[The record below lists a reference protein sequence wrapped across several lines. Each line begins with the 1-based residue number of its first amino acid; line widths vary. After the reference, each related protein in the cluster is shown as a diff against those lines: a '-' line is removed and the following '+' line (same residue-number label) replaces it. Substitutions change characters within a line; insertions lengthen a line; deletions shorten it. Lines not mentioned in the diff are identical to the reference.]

1 MLSKAQFTELAQQG
15 YNHIPLSLETFA
27 DLDTP
32 LSIYLKLANAPYS
45 YLLESV
51 IGGERSGR
59 YSIIGLP
66 CRQRFTKSNGV
77 VREFIGAQCTAEHAD
92 IDLFEFTRAFLQ
104 RKKVPKL
111 DGHARYSGGL
121 VGYFAYDTVREIEHK
136 LAHSTPA
143 DDVTISDLHL
153 MLSEEL
159 AVVDNLLG
167 KVYLTVY
174 ADPTQENA
182 YERAL
187 ARLQTLLDQLRSP
200 AVLPASPR
208 LAEHE
213 AASDYGEAAFK
224 RDVLRCKDYIAAG
237 DCMQVVLSQRTQ
249 RRFEADPINLYRAL
263 RALNPSPYMYFMH
276 LGDTHVVGA
285 SPEILV
291 KMDEER
297 TATVRPIAGT
307 RKRGANAAEDARL
320 AADLLADP
328 KECAE
333 HLMLIDL
340 GRNDIGRIAN
350 IGSVQ
355 VTEQMSI
362 ETYSHVLHMVS
373 NVQGRVRDG
382 MDAMD
387 VLKATFPAG
396 TLSGAP
402 KVRAMEILDELE
414 PTKRGIYGGAVGH
427 IGFDNDMDLAIAIRT
442 AVIKDQQL
450 YVQAG
455 AGIVADS
462 DPDSEWQETQN
473 KMRAVLQAATLACAG
488 LDTTISHNSKDAS

>member
-1 MLSKAQFTELAQQG
+1 M
-15 YNHIPLSLETFA
+15 
-27 DLDTP
+27 
-32 LSIYLKLANAPYS
+32 
-45 YLLESV
+45 LESV

-66 CRQRFTKSNGV
+66 CRQRITQSDGV
-77 VREFIGAQCTAEHAD
+77 IREFIGERCVAEHVNT
-92 IDLFEFTRAFLQ
+92 DLFEFTRAFLQ
-104 RKKVPKL
+104 RKNVPKL

-136 LAHSTPA
+136 LAHSTPP
-143 DDVTISDLHL
+143 DDVGIPDLHL

-174 ADPTQENA
+174 ADPSEPNA
-182 YERAL
+182 YEHAQ
-187 ARLQTLLDQLRSP
+187 ARLQTMLDALRRP
-200 AVLPASPR
+200 AVLPVSPAV
-208 LAEHE
+208 AEHDSR
-213 AASDYGEAAFK
+213 SDYGEAAFK
-224 RDVLRCKDYIAAG
+224 AGVQRCKDYISAG

-249 RRFEADPINLYRAL
+249 RRFEAEPINLYRAL

-276 LGDTHVVGA
+276 LNDTHVVGA

-297 TATVRPIAGT
+297 MATVRPIAGT
-307 RKRGANAAEDARL
+307 RKRGANAAEDVRL
-320 AADLLADP
+320 SADLLADA

-340 GRNDIGRIAN
+340 GRNDIGRIAD
-350 IGSVQ
+350 IGTVE
-355 VTEQMSI
+355 VTEQMAI
-362 ETYSHVLHMVS
+362 EKYSHVLHMVS
-373 NVQGRVRDG
+373 NVQGRVRTG

-402 KVRAMEILDELE
+402 KIRAMEILDELE

-442 AVIKDQQL
+442 AVIKNQQL

-455 AGIVADS
+455 AGIVTDS
-462 DPDSEWQETQN
+462 DPESEWQETQS
-473 KMRAVLQAATLACAG
+473 KMRAVLQAASLACAG
-488 LDTTISHNSKDAS
+488 LDTQIENHHA